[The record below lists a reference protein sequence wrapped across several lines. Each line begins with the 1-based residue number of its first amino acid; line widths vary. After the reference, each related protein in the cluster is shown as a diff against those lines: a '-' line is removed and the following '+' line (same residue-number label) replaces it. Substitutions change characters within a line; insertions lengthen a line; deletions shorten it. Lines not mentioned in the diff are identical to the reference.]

1 MKNMYPFLSLL
12 LVFLTLLSC
21 KSDTKEA
28 TGDTS
33 EEATQ
38 VVSEKP
44 VVKERKIPTEAEK
57 KQAKSVLS
65 KLMVTP
71 ELKAFTS
78 FLVSAQLTDLVMKD
92 EGPYTILAP
101 TNEAFDN
108 LEESVRN
115 GFLRRENKE
124 QLTAVL
130 RNHIVSG
137 SLDSATLFQNSK
149 NGNYTLTTLN
159 GETLTVTKEGNDIVI
174 TAASGVKAKIGKSD
188 IQGSNGVVHIVDAV
202 FVSN

>member
-1 MKNMYPFLSLL
+1 MYRVLLPL
-12 LVFLTLLSC
+12 LVFVTLLSC
-21 KSDTKEA
+21 KNDAKES

-33 EEATQ
+33 GETTQ

-78 FLVSAQLTDLVMKD
+78 FLVSAQLTDLMMKD
-92 EGPYTILAP
+92 EGPYTVLAP

-108 LEESVRN
+108 LEEELRN
-115 GFLRRENKE
+115 GLFRRENKD
-124 QLTAVL
+124 QLSAIL
-130 RNHIVSG
+130 KNHIVSG

-149 NGNYTLTTLN
+149 SGNYTLTNLN

-174 TAASGVKAKIGKSD
+174 SSASGVQAKIGKSD
-188 IQGSNGVVHIVDAV
+188 IHGSNGVVHVVDAV
-202 FVSN
+202 FVAN